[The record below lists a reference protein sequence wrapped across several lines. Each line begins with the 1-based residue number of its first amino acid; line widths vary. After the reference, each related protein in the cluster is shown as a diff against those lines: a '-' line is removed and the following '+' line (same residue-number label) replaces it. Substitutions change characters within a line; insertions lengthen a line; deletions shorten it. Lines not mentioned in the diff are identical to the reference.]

1 MKSIHLPEEKLNE
14 LAQKASERMI
24 STSTLDVTLPTSGDV
39 LKAFSSHNQIN
50 KFLIFQ
56 VFQVWDMQI
65 NKLKHP
71 YFNLEGE
78 EIQGTLTTLKS
89 QISQHIEISPA
100 DFKPMLERAVY
111 NNLKLIF
118 NPKEAFGNFF
128 FINQDSISIDLYK
141 KYAQFFSDLDFV
153 VNSIL
158 RFYEKNELKEI
169 DKEGFFEKMDKVLD
183 IFNKKSEESF
193 DNYRANIFQ
202 KITGQS
208 IDSVMNEVNLSKQVE
223 EEEAKKKAAAE
234 EEAKKKAE
242 EEARLKAEEEA
253 KKKAEEEARIKAEEE
268 AKKKAEEEARKK
280 AEEEAKRKAE
290 EEARKKAEEEARKK
304 AEEEAKKKAEEE
316 ARIKAEEEAKKKAEE
331 EAKRKAEEEAK
342 RKAEEEAKK
351 QDVSFFDEIESKP
364 DTVFDLDF
372 DEDVAAQANKLDLEK
387 ENILNKVEEAKEVVD
402 KSKIPDPEPITDKA
416 PIIELKNLSKEATET
431 VEDEFIEMAKNMEPK
446 VEETPKVEEPVA
458 KGNGESTVSFLD
470 RFLSKEKK
478 NGKSEKAAPIAETI
492 EKPTSVLDKLNEK
505 AKTVVETV
513 NQKEDSPKQ
522 VLDNLNGSRTIKLDE
537 IPIHKQYQYVQKVFE
552 GNNVRFRII
561 VDKINNSKDKAEVED
576 ILNKFVLSNNNLDQ
590 NDSAVGEFIS
600 MLRNRF

>member
-1 MKSIHLPEEKLNE
+1 MESIHLPEEKLNE

-24 STSTLDVTLPTSGDV
+24 NASDLDANAPVSGEV

-71 YFNLEGE
+71 YFNLENE
-78 EIQGTLTTLKS
+78 DIQATLNTLKS

-100 DFKPMLERAVY
+100 DFRPMLERAAY

-128 FINQDSISIDLYK
+128 FINQDSISLDLYK
-141 KYAQFFSDLDFV
+141 KYSQFFSDLDFV

-158 RFYEKNELKEI
+158 RFYEKNELAEI

-193 DNYRANIFQ
+193 ASYRANIFQ
-202 KITGQS
+202 KITGES
-208 IDSVMNEVNLSKQVE
+208 IDSVMEEINKAKQE
-223 EEEAKKKAAAE
+223 EEEAKRAAE
-234 EEAKKKAE
+234 EEERRKAE
-242 EEARLKAEEEA
+242 AEAR
-253 KKKAEEEARIKAEEE
+253 KKAEEEARI
-268 AKKKAEEEARKK
+268 K

-304 AEEEAKKKAEEE
+304 AEAEEARRKAEEE
-316 ARIKAEEEAKKKAEE
+316 ARIKAEEEARKKAEE
-331 EAKRKAEEEAK
+331 AEAR

-351 QDVSFFDEIESKP
+351 KEVSFFDEIESKS
-364 DTVFDLDF
+364 DNVFDLDF
-372 DEDVAAQANKLDLEK
+372 DDVLSSSE
-387 ENILNKVEEAKEVVD
+387 ESIIEKVEEVKEVVD
-402 KSKIPDPEPITDKA
+402 KSRIPDPEPIEESAA
-416 PIIELKNLSKEATET
+416 PVELKNLAEKP
-431 VEDEFIEMAKNMEPK
+431 VDEFLEMAENMEPPAAQAP
-446 VEETPKVEEPVA
+446 VVDPAPEPVA
-458 KGNGESTVSFLD
+458 ETKKDTVSFLD
-470 RFLSKEKK
+470 RFLSKEKN
-478 NGKSEKAAPIAETI
+478 NGAVEAPTPVAETV

-505 AKTVVETV
+505 AKTVGETV
-513 NQKEDSPKQ
+513 NQKEDSQKQ
-522 VLDNLNGSRTIKLDE
+522 VLDNLNGSKTIKLDE

-561 VDKINNSKDKAEVED
+561 VDKINNSKDKSEVED
-576 ILNKFVLSNNNLDQ
+576 ILNKFVLSNNNLDH
-590 NDSAVGEFIS
+590 NDSAVGEFITL
-600 MLRNRF
+600 LRNRF